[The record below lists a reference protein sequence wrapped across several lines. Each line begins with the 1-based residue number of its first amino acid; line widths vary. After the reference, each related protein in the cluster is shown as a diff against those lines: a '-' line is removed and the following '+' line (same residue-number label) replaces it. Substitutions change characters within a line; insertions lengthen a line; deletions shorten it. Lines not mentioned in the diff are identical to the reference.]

1 MKSKATL
8 GHLGMLLATVMWGA
22 MSPIAKGV
30 LEQGVVDGL
39 SLSVIRIGGGTL
51 LFLLFSL
58 LPKKVTGDTKVQ
70 RKDLLT
76 LFIASVIMI
85 SLNQGLFIIGID
97 YTTPVDTTV
106 MCTLTP
112 VFTLLLAAM
121 FIGQPL
127 TPLKVTGVV
136 LGLTGALIM
145 ALSSE
150 ENEIASNP
158 LLGNTLCIL
167 AQFCAAIYYVFFLKI
182 INKYPPFTIMKWMFL
197 FSSLTYIPC
206 ILMFTQPVEF
216 SSLGLT
222 SILSLLYIIIFPTF
236 LAYLIIPFSQK
247 MLKPTVISSYAY
259 LQPVISASL
268 AYFMGL
274 ALFGW
279 NRIFAT
285 TMIFIGVYLVS
296 YSVSKKNHPQSAVT
310 EGA

>member
-1 MKSKATL
+1 
-8 GHLGMLLATVMWGA
+8 MLLATVMWGA

-58 LPKKVTGDTKVQ
+58 LPKRVTGDTKVQ
-70 RKDLLT
+70 RKDLFT
-76 LFIASVIMI
+76 LFLASVIMI

-167 AQFCAAIYYVFFLKI
+167 AQVCAAIYYVFFLKI

-206 ILMFTQPVEF
+206 ILMFTQPIEL

-296 YSVSKKNHPQSAVT
+296 YSMSKKNQPQSAVT

>member
-1 MKSKATL
+1 
-8 GHLGMLLATVMWGA
+8 MLLATVMWGA

-58 LPKKVTGDTKVQ
+58 LPKRVTGDTKVQ
-70 RKDLLT
+70 RKDLFT
-76 LFIASVIMI
+76 LFLASVIMI

-167 AQFCAAIYYVFFLKI
+167 AQICAAIYYVFFLKI

-206 ILMFTQPVEF
+206 ILMFTQPIEL

-296 YSVSKKNHPQSAVT
+296 YSMSKKNQPQSAVT